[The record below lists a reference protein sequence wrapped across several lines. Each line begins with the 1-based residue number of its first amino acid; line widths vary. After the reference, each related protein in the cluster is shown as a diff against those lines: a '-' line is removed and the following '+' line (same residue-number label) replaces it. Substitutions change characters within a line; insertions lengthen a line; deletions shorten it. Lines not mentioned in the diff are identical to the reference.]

1 MSLQK
6 EFEALGCWSAP
17 TEEEHIS
24 VYGLDFDNCYIIFTD
39 LDGKTPVDADNCYI
53 IFTDLDGKTPV
64 DAKAPVVAAC
74 YDDRDAFMWGKEL
87 KDFAALKALRAAHA
101 DNEAFIAAV
110 ENYTLPKE

>member
-6 EFEALGCWSAP
+6 EFEALGCWS
-17 TEEEHIS
+17 
-24 VYGLDFDNCYIIFTD
+24 
-39 LDGKTPVDADNCYI
+39 
-53 IFTDLDGKTPV
+53 V

-101 DNEAFIAAV
+101 DDNDFIAAV

>member
-39 LDGKTPVDADNCYI
+39 LDGKTPVDAQKRLLLPPA
-53 IFTDLDGKTPV
+53 TMT
-64 DAKAPVVAAC
+64 
-74 YDDRDAFMWGKEL
+74 E
-87 KDFAALKALRAAHA
+87 
-101 DNEAFIAAV
+101 
-110 ENYTLPKE
+110 TLLCGARS

>member
-39 LDGKTPVDADNCYI
+39 LD
-53 IFTDLDGKTPV
+53 
-64 DAKAPVVAAC
+64 AKAPVVAAC

-101 DNEAFIAAV
+101 DDEAFIAAV

>member
-39 LDGKTPVDADNCYI
+39 LDGKIT
-53 IFTDLDGKTPV
+53 G
-64 DAKAPVVAAC
+64 
-74 YDDRDAFMWGKEL
+74 
-87 KDFAALKALRAAHA
+87 
-101 DNEAFIAAV
+101 
-110 ENYTLPKE
+110 

>member
-39 LDGKTPVDADNCYI
+39 LDGKTPV
-53 IFTDLDGKTPV
+53 
-64 DAKAPVVAAC
+64 AAC

-87 KDFAALKALRAAHA
+87 KDFAALKALRTAHA
-101 DNEAFIAAV
+101 DDEAFIAAV

>member
-1 MSLQK
+1 MVTLCHCK
-6 EFEALGCWSAP
+6 KNLKRLAVGAHLP
-17 TEEEHIS
+17 KKHIS
-24 VYGLDFDNCYIIFTD
+24 VYGLDF
-39 LDGKTPVDADNCYI
+39 DNCYI

>member
-39 LDGKTPVDADNCYI
+39 LDGKTPVDA
-53 IFTDLDGKTPV
+53 LTPKRPLLPP
-64 DAKAPVVAAC
+64 ATMTA
-74 YDDRDAFMWGKEL
+74 
-87 KDFAALKALRAAHA
+87 
-101 DNEAFIAAV
+101 
-110 ENYTLPKE
+110 TLLCGARS

>member
-39 LDGKTPVDADNCYI
+39 LDGKTPVDA
-53 IFTDLDGKTPV
+53 
-64 DAKAPVVAAC
+64 KAPE
-74 YDDRDAFMWGKEL
+74 RSG
-87 KDFAALKALRAAHA
+87 
-101 DNEAFIAAV
+101 
-110 ENYTLPKE
+110 